1 MAYDYDPAAR
11 EPWNNII
18 YPGNYV
24 ARLNAYRNQGV
35 TAFPGVNCFRLV
47 GVFNPQ
53 DSDFTIDA
61 VTGVKTL
68 PAGSYTCE
76 ILSPDLRQDD
86 KPRLDRAFE
95 IPAGAS
101 VYRTAIQSDNLSAAA
116 NGDTIKTNP
125 VSVGGKSATLTSA
138 GTVFPPSG
146 DWTPFEGFDSIV
158 PLGAVATVGVTTDGD
173 FTVTK
178 NGDNVAIIVE
188 VCFFMDDEAPDVDEI
203 NLPYKTETGQST
215 N

>member
-1 MAYDYDPAAR
+1 MAYAYDPATR
-11 EPWNNII
+11 EPWNNVI

-61 VTGVKTL
+61 TTGVKTL
-68 PAGSYTCE
+68 AAGNYTCE

-86 KPRLDRAFE
+86 KPRLDRAFV
-95 IPAGAS
+95 IPKGAS
-101 VYRTAIQSDNLSAAA
+101 VYRTAIQSDNLTPAA
-116 NGDTIKTNP
+116 NGDTIVTNP
-125 VSVGGKSATLTSA
+125 TSVGGKSATLTAADS
-138 GTVFPPSG
+138 VFPASG
-146 DWTPFEGFDSIV
+146 DWTAFGGFGSIT
-158 PLGAVATVGVTTDGD
+158 PLVSAATVGVTTDAD
-173 FTVTK
+173 FTVTA

-188 VCFFMDDEAPDVDEI
+188 VCFFLDDEAPDTDEI